1 MSSPRTDATKLTL
14 LLAAFAAASLFAPPA
29 ATAAEP
35 ETDPEKI
42 IDTLNAIFG
51 KHQVRSSHAKGICVK
66 GTFTPSAGAAD
77 LTKSE
82 SLAKTAP
89 VLGRFSIGGG
99 NPKAPD
105 HAKAAPRGFAFR
117 LDDGGKA
124 TSDFA
129 FLNTPVQFAK
139 NPAQF
144 LAFLEARLPGADG
157 KPDPAKIKAFAE
169 ANPETT
175 RQGKWLADRPVP
187 ASYAGVNYWGVHAFT
202 LTNAKGESRVAK
214 LKLVPASG
222 EVGLSDDE
230 AKAKPADFL
239 GAELGE
245 RLAKGPAS
253 FDLVAILGEAGDP
266 TNDAT
271 AMWPEE
277 SRKSVKLGSL
287 AVAKIDD
294 NATCDAGMF
303 DPTQLAEG
311 IAGPKDD
318 SLFAIRSPAYA
329 ISLSRR
335 AK

>member
-1 MSSPRTDATKLTL
+1 MLKLTVS
-14 LLAAFAAASLFAPPA
+14 AAVIAAIACSTVP

-35 ETDPEKI
+35 EPDKI

-51 KHQVRSSHAKGICVK
+51 KHNVRSSHAKGQCVA
-66 GTFTPSAGAAD
+66 GTFKPSADAAG
-77 LTKSE
+77 LTKSA
-82 SLAKTAP
+82 SLAKEAP

-105 HAKAAPRGFAFR
+105 AAKAAPRGFAFR

-129 FLNTPVQFAK
+129 FLNTPMQFAK
-139 NPAQF
+139 SPAQF
-144 LAFLEARLPGADG
+144 LGFLEARLPGADG

-175 RQGKWLADRPVP
+175 AQGKWLASKPVP

-202 LTNAKGESRVAK
+202 LTNAKGESKVAK
-214 LKLVPASG
+214 LKLVPTGG
-222 EVGLSDDE
+222 EAGLSDDE

-239 GAELGE
+239 SAELSE
-245 RLAKGPAS
+245 RIAKGPAS
-253 FDLVAILGEAGDP
+253 FNLVAILGEAADP

-277 SRKSVKLGSL
+277 SRKTVTLGTLSVTKLE
-287 AVAKIDD
+287 D
-294 NATCDAGMF
+294 NAKCDAGIF
-303 DPTQLAEG
+303 DPTQLADG

-318 SLFAIRSPAYA
+318 PLFAIRSPAYA

-335 AK
+335 TN